1 MSHPQTVGQAREAR
15 LEESL
20 ELSNWQELYRPRITT
35 PEEAVKAVKSG
46 DRVFLT
52 GNASV
57 PLQLLAALVQ
67 RAPELRQVEICHPLV
82 ICPADYVAP
91 AMEGHLRVNS
101 MFISANVRKAVN
113 EGRADFTPVMLSEF
127 PLLFKNG
134 ILPLD
139 VAFIHVSPPDQEG
152 FCSMGAE
159 SGLTITAA
167 EVAKIVIAQVN
178 PQMPRTLGDT
188 RMHISRIH
196 YLVPVDCPISEH
208 AMSEDAAQDVVEQI
222 AGHIAGLIP
231 DGATMQLGIGAL
243 PNAVLKYLFNKKDL
257 GVHSELIS
265 DGVIDLVEAGVLT
278 GARKSLH
285 PGKIICGFLLGTR
298 RLYDWVDNNPLV
310 ELHRTEYVNDPFVV
324 AQNDRMVAINSAIE
338 VDLTGQVCADSI
350 GPKMHSAVGGQLDF
364 IYGAS
369 RAKGG
374 VPIIAL
380 PSTSQLRDGTV
391 VSKIVPMLKLGAG
404 VVTSRNH
411 VRFVVTEYGVADL
424 YGKSVRQRTQALIQ
438 IAHPDF
444 RDDIAE
450 MARELRYI

>member
-1 MSHPQTVGQAREAR
+1 MLLGRQEAQT
-15 LEESL
+15 
-20 ELSNWQELYRPRITT
+20 NWQATCQSRLTT
-35 PEEAVKAVKSG
+35 PDEAVKVIKSG

-57 PLQLLAALVQ
+57 PLPLLDALVR
-67 RAPELRQVEICHPLV
+67 RAPQLQKVEICHPLT

-91 AMEGHLRVNS
+91 AMTGHLRINS
-101 MFISANVRKAVN
+101 MFISANVRRAVN

-134 ILPLD
+134 HLPLD
-139 VAFIHVSPPDQEG
+139 VALIHISPPDANG

-159 SGLTITAA
+159 SGLTISAA
-167 EVAKIVIAQVN
+167 EVAKVVIAQVN
-178 PQMPRTLGDT
+178 EQMPRTLGDT
-188 RMHISRIH
+188 AIHIDKIH
-196 YLVPVDCPISEH
+196 YIVPCDTPLFEMPMGDDVD
-208 AMSEDAAQDVVEQI
+208 QVVVEQI
-222 AGHIAGLIP
+222 AAHIAKLIP

-243 PNAVLKYLFNKKDL
+243 PNAVLKFLFDKRDL

-265 DGVIDLVEAGVLT
+265 DGVIDLVEAGVVN
-278 GARKSLH
+278 GSRKTLH

-298 RLYDWVDNNPLV
+298 RLYEWVNNNPLV
-310 ELHRTEYVNDPFVV
+310 ELRRTEYVNDPFVV
-324 AQNDRMVAINSAIE
+324 AQNEHMVAINSAIE
-338 VDLTGQVCADSI
+338 IDLTGQVCADSI

-369 RAKGG
+369 RSKGG

-391 VSKIVPMLKLGAG
+391 VSKIVPMLKPGAG

-411 VRFVVTEYGVADL
+411 VHFVVTEFGVAAL
-424 YGKSVRQRTQALIQ
+424 YGRTVRQRTQALIK
-438 IAHPDF
+438 IAHPQF
-444 RDDIAE
+444 RDEITE
-450 MARELRYI
+450 KARELHYL